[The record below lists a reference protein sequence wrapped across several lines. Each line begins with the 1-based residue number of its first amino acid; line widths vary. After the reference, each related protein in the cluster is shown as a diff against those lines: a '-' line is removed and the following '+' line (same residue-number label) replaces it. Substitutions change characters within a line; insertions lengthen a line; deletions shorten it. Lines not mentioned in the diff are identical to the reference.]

1 MKKNL
6 LMWDESLF
14 RDPDVLEID
23 YVPEQFEFRDTQMR
37 ELAFQ
42 IRPGLRGG
50 RPLNTVCKG
59 LPGTGKTT
67 SIKKLFSEIEETTKE
82 LVPVYINCQI
92 DNTKFA
98 IVSQIYKKL
107 SGHLPP
113 SSGTSF
119 KQVFDAV
126 ARILVKEDIVLL
138 VTLDDANYLLYEN
151 EINKVLYTLLRSHE
165 TYEGTR
171 IGVIV
176 IISDMD
182 VDLSR
187 AVDARVASVFR
198 PTEIYFAPY
207 SDAEIREIMKV
218 RVVQGLFPGVLSD
231 ELLDLVVSQTTGSG
245 DLRVGID
252 LLKRATL
259 SAERAARRSIER
271 EDICGAYE
279 ISKYLHLNY
288 TVKTLKDEER
298 LVLKSLA
305 ERSAQA
311 ARDECGRRV
320 QGDQGVECHRVYPVL
335 RDRQEDGRDAPHQP
349 AVPRGKG
356 QDTDY
361 HAQVRPGKGTRIPQV
376 TSAPLQRRKYFK
388 NIIYPKTLFYDT
400 GVFCHVKCKRTGTRD
415 F

>member
-6 LMWDESLF
+6 LMWDETLF
-14 RDPDVLEID
+14 RDPEVLEID
-23 YVPEQFEFRDTQMR
+23 YVPEQFEFRDAQMR
-37 ELAFQ
+37 ELSFQ
-42 IRPGLRGG
+42 IRPGLRSG

-67 SIKKLFSEIEETTKE
+67 SIRKLFAEIEETTKK

-98 IVSQIYKKL
+98 IISQIYKKL
-107 SGHLPP
+107 AGHLPP

-126 ARILVKEDIVLL
+126 ARILIKEEIVL
-138 VTLDDANYLLYEN
+138 VVALDDANYLLYEN

-176 IISDMD
+176 IVSDLD
-182 VDLSR
+182 VDLTR

-198 PTEIYFAPY
+198 PIEIYFPPY
-207 SDAEIREIMKV
+207 ENAEIHEIMKA
-218 RVVQGLFPGVLSD
+218 RVMQGLFQGVLSE
-231 ELLDLVVSQTTGSG
+231 ELLNLVVSQALKSG

-259 SAERAARRSIER
+259 SAERAARRSITR

-279 ISKYLHLNY
+279 VSKYLHLSY
-288 TVKTLKDEER
+288 TVKTLNDEEQ
-298 LVLKSLA
+298 LILKSFA
-305 ERSAQA
+305 RRSEKEHEMNAGEVYKA
-311 ARDECGRRV
+311 IKESLSIGYTRFYEIIKKMDAMRLINLHYRD
-320 QGDQGVECHRVYPVL
+320 
-335 RDRQEDGRDAPHQP
+335 
-349 AVPRGKG
+349 GKG
-356 QDTDY
+356 
-361 HAQVRPGKGTRIPQV
+361 RTRI
-376 TSAPLQRRKYFK
+376 
-388 NIIYPKTLFYDT
+388 ITLRYEPA
-400 GVFCHVKCKRTGTRD
+400 KILEYLP
-415 F
+415 

>member
-6 LMWDESLF
+6 LMWDETLF
-14 RDPDVLEID
+14 RDPEVLEID
-23 YVPEQFEFRDTQMR
+23 YVPEQFDFRDAQMR

-67 SIKKLFSEIEETTKE
+67 SIRKLFAEIEETTKK

-98 IVSQIYKKL
+98 ILSQIYKKL
-107 SGHLPP
+107 AGHLPP

-126 ARILVKEDIVLL
+126 ARILIKEEIVLL
-138 VTLDDANYLLYEN
+138 VALDDANYLLYEN

-171 IGVIV
+171 IGVIMIV
-176 IISDMD
+176 SDLD
-182 VDLSR
+182 VDLTR

-198 PTEIYFAPY
+198 PAEIYFPPY
-207 SDAEIREIMKV
+207 DTTEIQEIMKA
-218 RVVQGLFPGVLSD
+218 RVMQGLFQGVLSE
-231 ELLDLVVSQTTGSG
+231 ELLNLVVEQTLKSG

-279 ISKYLHLNY
+279 ISKYLHLSF
-288 TVKTLKDEER
+288 TIKTLKDEER
-298 LVLKSLA
+298 LILKSFA
-305 ERSAQA
+305 TRSAKKHEMNAGEVYKSIRESLSIGYTRFYEIVKKMDAMRLINLQY
-311 ARDECGRRV
+311 RD
-320 QGDQGVECHRVYPVL
+320 
-335 RDRQEDGRDAPHQP
+335 
-349 AVPRGKG
+349 GKG
-356 QDTDY
+356 
-361 HAQVRPGKGTRIPQV
+361 RTRI
-376 TSAPLQRRKYFK
+376 
-388 NIIYPKTLFYDT
+388 ITLRYDPA
-400 GVFCHVKCKRTGTRD
+400 KILEYLA
-415 F
+415 

>member
-6 LMWDESLF
+6 LMWDETLF
-14 RDPDVLEID
+14 RDPEVLEID
-23 YVPEQFEFRDTQMR
+23 YVPEQFEFRDAQMR

-67 SIKKLFSEIEETTKE
+67 SIRKLFTEIEETTKK

-98 IVSQIYKKL
+98 IISQIYKKL

-126 ARILVKEDIVLL
+126 ARILIKDEIVLL
-138 VTLDDANYLLYEN
+138 VALDDANYLLYEN

-176 IISDMD
+176 IVSDLD
-182 VDLSR
+182 VDLNR

-198 PTEIYFAPY
+198 PTEIYFPPY
-207 SDAEIREIMKV
+207 DTTEIQEIMKA
-218 RVVQGLFPGVLSD
+218 RVVQGLFQGVLSE
-231 ELLDLVVSQTTGSG
+231 ELLNLVVEQTLKSG

-259 SAERAARRSIER
+259 SAERAAKRNIER
-271 EDICGAYE
+271 VDICGAYE
-279 ISKYLHLNY
+279 ISKYLHLSY
-288 TVKTLKDEER
+288 TIKTLKDEER
-298 LVLKSLA
+298 LILKSCA
-305 ERSAQA
+305 ERSEKDREMNAGDVYKSIKESLSIGYTRFYEIIKKMDA
-311 ARDECGRRV
+311 MRLINLEYRD
-320 QGDQGVECHRVYPVL
+320 
-335 RDRQEDGRDAPHQP
+335 
-349 AVPRGKG
+349 GKG
-356 QDTDY
+356 
-361 HAQVRPGKGTRIPQV
+361 RTRI
-376 TSAPLQRRKYFK
+376 
-388 NIIYPKTLFYDT
+388 ITLRYDPAKVLEYL
-400 GVFCHVKCKRTGTRD
+400 G
-415 F
+415 

>member
-6 LMWDESLF
+6 LMWDETLF
-14 RDPDVLEID
+14 RDPEVLEID
-23 YVPEQFEFRDTQMR
+23 YIPEQFEFRDSQMR

-67 SIKKLFSEIEETTKE
+67 SIRKLFAEIEETTKK

-98 IVSQIYKKL
+98 IISQIYKKL

-126 ARILVKEDIVLL
+126 ARMLIKDEIVL
-138 VTLDDANYLLYEN
+138 VVALDDANYLLYEN

-171 IGVIV
+171 IGVMVIV
-176 IISDMD
+176 SDLD
-182 VDLSR
+182 VDLTR

-198 PTEIYFAPY
+198 PTEIYFPPY
-207 SDAEIREIMKV
+207 DNDEIREIMKA
-218 RVVQGLFPGVLSD
+218 RVMQGLFQGVLSED
-231 ELLDLVVSQTTGSG
+231 LLSRVVEQTLKSG

-259 SAERAARRSIER
+259 SAERAARRSISR

-279 ISKYLHLNY
+279 ISKYLHLSY
-288 TVKTLKDEER
+288 TIKTLKDEER
-298 LVLKSLA
+298 QILRSFA
-305 ERSAQA
+305 ERSEKEHEMNAGDVYKSLKESLSIGYTRFYEIVKKMDSMRLINLQY
-311 ARDECGRRV
+311 RD
-320 QGDQGVECHRVYPVL
+320 
-335 RDRQEDGRDAPHQP
+335 
-349 AVPRGKG
+349 GKG
-356 QDTDY
+356 
-361 HAQVRPGKGTRIPQV
+361 RTRVI
-376 TSAPLQRRKYFK
+376 
-388 NIIYPKTLFYDT
+388 TLRYDP
-400 GVFCHVKCKRTGTRD
+400 VKVLEYLT
-415 F
+415 

>member
-6 LMWDESLF
+6 LMWDETLF
-14 RDPDVLEID
+14 RDPEVLEID
-23 YVPEQFEFRDTQMR
+23 YVPEQFEFRDAQMR

-42 IRPGLRGG
+42 VRPGLRGG

-67 SIKKLFSEIEETTKE
+67 SIRKLFTEIEETTKK

-98 IVSQIYKKL
+98 IISQIYKKL

-126 ARILVKEDIVLL
+126 ARMLVKDEIILL
-138 VTLDDANYLLYEN
+138 VALDDANYLLYEN

-176 IISDMD
+176 IVSDLD
-182 VDLSR
+182 VDLTR

-198 PTEIYFAPY
+198 PTEIYFPPY
-207 SDAEIREIMKV
+207 DNTEIREIMKA
-218 RVVQGLFPGVLSD
+218 RVVQGLFQGVLS
-231 ELLDLVVSQTTGSG
+231 EEMLNLVVEQTLKSG

-259 SAERAARRSIER
+259 SAERAAKRSIER
-271 EDICGAYE
+271 VDICGAYE
-279 ISKYLHLNY
+279 ISKYLHLSY
-288 TVKTLKDEER
+288 TIKTLKDEER
-298 LVLKSLA
+298 LILKSCA
-305 ERSAQA
+305 ERSEKDREMNAGDVYKSIKESLSIGYTRFYEIIKKMDA
-311 ARDECGRRV
+311 MRLINLEYRD
-320 QGDQGVECHRVYPVL
+320 
-335 RDRQEDGRDAPHQP
+335 
-349 AVPRGKG
+349 GKG
-356 QDTDY
+356 
-361 HAQVRPGKGTRIPQV
+361 RTRI
-376 TSAPLQRRKYFK
+376 
-388 NIIYPKTLFYDT
+388 ITLRYDPAKVLEYL
-400 GVFCHVKCKRTGTRD
+400 G
-415 F
+415 

>member
-6 LMWDESLF
+6 LMWDETLF
-14 RDPDVLEID
+14 RDPEVLEID

-67 SIKKLFSEIEETTKE
+67 SIRKLFAEIEDTTKK

-98 IVSQIYKKL
+98 IISQIYKKL
-107 SGHLPP
+107 AGHLPP

-126 ARILVKEDIVLL
+126 ARILIKEEIVLL
-138 VTLDDANYLLYEN
+138 VALDDANYLLYEN

-176 IISDMD
+176 IVSDLD
-182 VDLSR
+182 VDFTR

-198 PTEIYFAPY
+198 PAEIYFPPY
-207 SDAEIREIMKV
+207 DNAEIQEIMKA
-218 RVVQGLFPGVLSD
+218 RVMQGLFQGVLSE
-231 ELLDLVVSQTTGSG
+231 ELLNLVVEQTLKSG

-259 SAERAARRSIER
+259 SAEHAARRTIER
-271 EDICGAYE
+271 GDICGAYE
-279 ISKYLHLNY
+279 VSKYLHLSY
-288 TVKTLKDEER
+288 TLKTLKDEER
-298 LVLKSLA
+298 LILKSFA
-305 ERSAQA
+305 ERSAKEHEMNAGEVYKSIRESLSIGYTRFYEIIKKMDAMRLINLQY
-311 ARDECGRRV
+311 RD
-320 QGDQGVECHRVYPVL
+320 
-335 RDRQEDGRDAPHQP
+335 
-349 AVPRGKG
+349 GKG
-356 QDTDY
+356 
-361 HAQVRPGKGTRIPQV
+361 RTRI
-376 TSAPLQRRKYFK
+376 
-388 NIIYPKTLFYDT
+388 ITLRYDP
-400 GVFCHVKCKRTGTRD
+400 VKVLEYLA
-415 F
+415 

>member
-6 LMWDESLF
+6 LMWDETLF
-14 RDPDVLEID
+14 RDPEVLEID

-67 SIKKLFSEIEETTKE
+67 SIRKLFTEIEDTTKK

-98 IVSQIYKKL
+98 IISQIYKKL
-107 SGHLPP
+107 AGHLPP

-126 ARILVKEDIVLL
+126 ARILIKEEIVLL
-138 VTLDDANYLLYEN
+138 VALDDANYLLYEN

-176 IISDMD
+176 IVSDLD
-182 VDLSR
+182 VDFTR

-198 PTEIYFAPY
+198 PAEIYFPPY
-207 SDAEIREIMKV
+207 DNAEIQEIMKA
-218 RVVQGLFPGVLSD
+218 RVMQGLFQGVLSE
-231 ELLDLVVSQTTGSG
+231 ELLNLVVEQTLKSG

-252 LLKRATL
+252 LLKRAAL
-259 SAERAARRSIER
+259 SAERAARHTIER

-279 ISKYLHLNY
+279 VSKYLHLSY
-288 TVKTLKDEER
+288 TLKTLKDEER
-298 LVLKSLA
+298 LILKSFA
-305 ERSAQA
+305 ERSAKENEMNAGDVYKSIRKSLSIGYTRFYEIIKKMDGMRLINLQY
-311 ARDECGRRV
+311 RD
-320 QGDQGVECHRVYPVL
+320 
-335 RDRQEDGRDAPHQP
+335 
-349 AVPRGKG
+349 GKG
-356 QDTDY
+356 
-361 HAQVRPGKGTRIPQV
+361 RTRI
-376 TSAPLQRRKYFK
+376 
-388 NIIYPKTLFYDT
+388 ITLRYDPAK
-400 GVFCHVKCKRTGTRD
+400 VLEYLA
-415 F
+415 

>member
-6 LMWDESLF
+6 LMWDETLF
-14 RDPDVLEID
+14 RDPEVLEID
-23 YVPEQFEFRDTQMR
+23 YVPEQFEFRDAQMR

-50 RPLNTVCKG
+50 RPLNTICKG

-67 SIKKLFSEIEETTKE
+67 SIRKLFAEIEETTKK

-98 IVSQIYKKL
+98 ILSQIYKKL
-107 SGHLPP
+107 AGHLPP

-126 ARILVKEDIVLL
+126 ARILIKDEIVLI
-138 VTLDDANYLLYEN
+138 VALDDANYLLYEN

-176 IISDMD
+176 IVSDLD

-187 AVDARVASVFR
+187 AVDARVTSVFR
-198 PTEIYFAPY
+198 PTEIYFPPY
-207 SDAEIREIMKV
+207 EDTEIQEIMRA
-218 RVVQGLFPGVLSD
+218 RVTQGLFPGVLGE
-231 ELLDLVVSQTTGSG
+231 ELLDLVVKQTQKSG

-252 LLKRATL
+252 LLKRATM
-259 SAERAARRSIER
+259 SAERAARRSIQR

-279 ISKYLHLNY
+279 ISKYLHLSY
-288 TVKTLKDEER
+288 TIKTLNDEER
-298 LVLKSLA
+298 LILKSFA
-305 ERSAQA
+305 ERSAKEHDMNAGDVYKSLKETLSIGYTRFYEIVKKMDGMRLINLQY
-311 ARDECGRRV
+311 RD
-320 QGDQGVECHRVYPVL
+320 
-335 RDRQEDGRDAPHQP
+335 
-349 AVPRGKG
+349 GKG
-356 QDTDY
+356 
-361 HAQVRPGKGTRIPQV
+361 RTRI
-376 TSAPLQRRKYFK
+376 
-388 NIIYPKTLFYDT
+388 ITLRYDP
-400 GVFCHVKCKRTGTRD
+400 VKVLEYLA
-415 F
+415 

>member
-67 SIKKLFSEIEETTKE
+67 SIKKLFAEIEETTKK

-126 ARILVKEDIVLL
+126 ARILVKEDIVLI

-151 EINKVLYTLLRSHE
+151 EINKVLYTLLRAHE
-165 TYEGTR
+165 AYEGIR
-171 IGVIV
+171 MGVIV
-176 IISDMD
+176 IISDLD
-182 VDLSR
+182 VDLAK
-187 AVDARVASVFR
+187 AVDARVTSVFR
-198 PTEIYFAPY
+198 PTEIYFPPY
-207 SDAEIREIMKV
+207 EQAEIREIMQE
-218 RVVQGLFPGVLSD
+218 RVMQGLFPGVLPEEMLS
-231 ELLDLVVSQTTGSG
+231 LVVEQTQGSG

-252 LLKRATL
+252 LLKRATM
-259 SAERAARRSIER
+259 SAERAARRVIGR
-271 EDICGAYE
+271 DDICGAYMV
-279 ISKYLHLNY
+279 SKYLHLSF
-288 TVKTLKDEER
+288 TIKTLKDEER
-298 LVLKSLA
+298 KILKALALASLNEKEMNA
-305 ERSAQA
+305 
-311 ARDECGRRV
+311 
-320 QGDQGVECHRVYPVL
+320 GDVHKIISQSVEIGYTRFYEVIKKLDAL
-335 RDRQEDGRDAPHQP
+335 RIINLHYRE
-349 AVPRGKG
+349 GKG
-356 QDTDY
+356 
-361 HAQVRPGKGTRIPQV
+361 RTRLISLRYDPQKV
-376 TSAPLQRRKYFK
+376 LEYLS
-388 NIIYPKTLFYDT
+388 
-400 GVFCHVKCKRTGTRD
+400 
-415 F
+415 

>member
-6 LMWDESLF
+6 LMWDETLF
-14 RDPDVLEID
+14 RDPEVLEID
-23 YVPEQFEFRDTQMR
+23 YVPEQFEFRDAQMR

-50 RPLNTVCKG
+50 RPLNTICKG

-67 SIKKLFSEIEETTKE
+67 SIRKLFAEIEETTKK

-98 IVSQIYKKL
+98 ILSQIYKKL
-107 SGHLPP
+107 AGHLPP

-126 ARILVKEDIVLL
+126 ARILIKDEIVLI
-138 VTLDDANYLLYEN
+138 VALDDANYLLYEN

-171 IGVIV
+171 IGVMVIV
-176 IISDMD
+176 SDLD

-198 PTEIYFAPY
+198 PTEIYFPPY
-207 SDAEIREIMKV
+207 ENTEIQEIMKA
-218 RVVQGLFPGVLSD
+218 RVTQGLFPGVLSE
-231 ELLDLVVSQTTGSG
+231 ELLDLVVKQTQKSG

-252 LLKRATL
+252 LLKRAAL

-279 ISKYLHLNY
+279 ISKYLHLSY
-288 TVKTLKDEER
+288 TIKTLNDEER
-298 LVLKSLA
+298 MILKSFA
-305 ERSAQA
+305 ERSAKEHDMNAGDVYKSLKETLSIGYTRFYEIVKKMDGMRLINLQY
-311 ARDECGRRV
+311 RD
-320 QGDQGVECHRVYPVL
+320 
-335 RDRQEDGRDAPHQP
+335 
-349 AVPRGKG
+349 GKG
-356 QDTDY
+356 
-361 HAQVRPGKGTRIPQV
+361 RTRI
-376 TSAPLQRRKYFK
+376 
-388 NIIYPKTLFYDT
+388 ITLRYDP
-400 GVFCHVKCKRTGTRD
+400 VKILEYLA
-415 F
+415 